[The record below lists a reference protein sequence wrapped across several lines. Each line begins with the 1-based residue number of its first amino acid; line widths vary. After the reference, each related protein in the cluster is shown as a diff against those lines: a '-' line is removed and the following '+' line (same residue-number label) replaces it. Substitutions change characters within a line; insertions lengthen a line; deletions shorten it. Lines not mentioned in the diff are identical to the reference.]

1 LLSIE
6 EAFMPPALLFDY
18 TRLDLNKIEFNHT
31 DIGQIN
37 PQAYEMSQLDAIVW
51 HDLPQMMCLGYK
63 DVTDKEFW
71 VRGHIPGRPIMPGVI
86 MVEAAA
92 QLCSFFM
99 RRIYGLKEFIG
110 FAGIDETKFRE
121 TVIPGSRLYL
131 LGHINKVRS
140 RQFSARVQGI
150 VNGKLAFETTIS
162 GMNV

>member
-1 LLSIE
+1 
-6 EAFMPPALLFDY
+6 MPPALLFDY
-18 TRLDLNKIEFNHT
+18 TKLDLSKIEFDRQ
-31 DIGQIN
+31 DIGQVN
-37 PQAYEMSQLDAIVW
+37 PQSFEMAQLDAIVW
-51 HDLPQMMCLGYK
+51 HDLQAMMCLGYK

-99 RRIYGLKEFIG
+99 RRIYGLKAFIG

-121 TVIPGSRLYL
+121 TVIPGNRLYL
-131 LGHINKVRS
+131 LGHIHKVRS
-140 RQFSARVQGI
+140 RQFSAKVQG
-150 VNGKLAFETTIS
+150 VVDDKFVFETIIS